1 MNLNPLYMILIFVY
15 GTIFGSF
22 YNVVGDRLPNKKS
35 IIKPRSHCPVCGHI
49 LTPLELIP
57 VLSYVFQL
65 GKCKNC
71 KAKIPIFHPLY
82 ELFVGLLFLLCY
94 LAFGFSWDLLIAL
107 TFISM
112 LAIQLVSDLNYFII
126 LDEIIVVFGILLLI
140 EIFFINGLESF
151 LYSLLSGVI
160 CFIIMYLIKLMGDA
174 IFKKESMGGGD
185 IKLMFVIGLVLGW
198 KVGLL
203 SIFLGSLIGLPISII
218 VLKLKKTNIIPFG
231 PLLSMGAMILYLTKF
246 DFDAFISILLHK

>member
-82 ELFVGLLFLLCY
+82 E
-94 LAFGFSWDLLIAL
+94 
-107 TFISM
+107 
-112 LAIQLVSDLNYFII
+112 
-126 LDEIIVVFGILLLI
+126 
-140 EIFFINGLESF
+140 
-151 LYSLLSGVI
+151 
-160 CFIIMYLIKLMGDA
+160 
-174 IFKKESMGGGD
+174 
-185 IKLMFVIGLVLGW
+185 
-198 KVGLL
+198 
-203 SIFLGSLIGLPISII
+203 
-218 VLKLKKTNIIPFG
+218 
-231 PLLSMGAMILYLTKF
+231 
-246 DFDAFISILLHK
+246 